1 MLSFDHWWVASLSGD
16 NFIATRRCDPR
27 VVMHKN
33 IGETEDTNN
42 EGNETQNED
51 DMDGIDVQAD
61 QESGPAQIES
71 EWNDTVTAVPHA
83 LPFRGK
89 EELLVQPADTR
100 QVWPID
106 IFELFITDEVVDC
119 IVAETNRYA
128 SQVIDSQTV
137 TKKSRLNAWRPTDRA
152 EMRKFLGIVM
162 LIGIF
167 PLPKIS
173 LYWSK
178 SQLYSWS

>member
-1 MLSFDHWWVASLSGD
+1 
-16 NFIATRRCDPR
+16 
-27 VVMHKN
+27 MHKI
-33 IGETEDTNN
+33 IGEAEDTNN

-71 EWNDTVTAVPHA
+71 EWNDTVTAVHMHF
-83 LPFRGK
+83 LLE

-106 IFELFITDEVVDC
+106 IFELFVTDEVVDC

-137 TKKSRLNAWRPTDRA
+137 TRKSRLNVWRPTDRA
-152 EMRKFLGIVM
+152 EIINEEVPGHCYANGNF
-162 LIGIF
+162 
-167 PLPKIS
+167 S
-173 LYWSK
+173 SA
-178 SQLYSWS
+178 

>member
-1 MLSFDHWWVASLSGD
+1 MQFLL
-16 NFIATRRCDPR
+16 
-27 VVMHKN
+27 
-33 IGETEDTNN
+33 E
-42 EGNETQNED
+42 
-51 DMDGIDVQAD
+51 
-61 QESGPAQIES
+61 
-71 EWNDTVTAVPHA
+71 
-83 LPFRGK
+83 

-106 IFELFITDEVVDC
+106 IFELFVTDEVVDC

-128 SQVIDSQTV
+128 SQVIDSQTI
-137 TKKSRLNAWRPTDRA
+137 TRKSRLNVWQPTDRA

-162 LIGIF
+162 LMVIF

-178 SQLYSWS
+178 SQLYS

>member
-1 MLSFDHWWVASLSGD
+1 MQFLL
-16 NFIATRRCDPR
+16 
-27 VVMHKN
+27 
-33 IGETEDTNN
+33 E
-42 EGNETQNED
+42 
-51 DMDGIDVQAD
+51 
-61 QESGPAQIES
+61 
-71 EWNDTVTAVPHA
+71 
-83 LPFRGK
+83 

-106 IFELFITDEVVDC
+106 IFELFVTDEVVDC

-128 SQVIDSQTV
+128 SQVIDSQTI
-137 TKKSRLNAWRPTDRA
+137 TRKSRLNVWRPTDRA

-162 LIGIF
+162 LMGIF

-178 SQLYSWS
+178 SQLQLILDSMDRDRLQMLMRMLHFYDNEEPNTYRMRKVQFLLDMLITNYQRTVESIF

>member
-1 MLSFDHWWVASLSGD
+1 MRYDPPVSMLSFDHWWVASLSGD
-16 NFIATRRCDPR
+16 NFIATRRCDPQ

-83 LPFRGK
+83 VPFRGR
-89 EELLVQPADTR
+89 AISAT
-100 QVWPID
+100 
-106 IFELFITDEVVDC
+106 C
-119 IVAETNRYA
+119 RY
-128 SQVIDSQTV
+128 
-137 TKKSRLNAWRPTDRA
+137 
-152 EMRKFLGIVM
+152 
-162 LIGIF
+162 
-167 PLPKIS
+167 
-173 LYWSK
+173 
-178 SQLYSWS
+178 